1 MTQTILITGA
11 STGIGRATA
20 LHFHELGWNVI
31 ATMRS
36 PDKETELN
44 NLDNV
49 LVTALDVTD
58 EASIQSAVKAG
69 LDQFGQIDVLLNNAG
84 YGAFGPVETFPLE
97 NVKRQFDTNVIGL
110 IETTKAVLPSMR
122 ERKSGMIINVSSVGG
137 RVTLPL
143 MGSLYQGTKWAV
155 EGFSE
160 SLAYELEPLGI
171 TVKIIEPGAIATDFA
186 NRSFEFKFDPE
197 VKEYL
202 PQIEALQKA
211 MESGIGDPS
220 EPIEVAKIIEQA
232 INDGAG
238 KLRYPAA
245 GNAEDILAMRDG
257 VTDEEYM
264 LRMKDRYKVD

>member
-20 LHFHELGWNVI
+20 LHFQELGWNVI

-36 PDKETELN
+36 PDKETELKT
-44 NLDNV
+44 LDNV
-49 LVTALDVTD
+49 LVTKLDVTD
-58 EASIQSAVKAG
+58 SKSISDAVDAAIKR
-69 LDQFGQIDVLLNNAG
+69 FGQIDVLLNNAG
-84 YGAFGPVETFPLE
+84 YGAFGPVETFPMDG
-97 NVKRQFDTNVIGL
+97 VRRQFDTNVIGL

-122 ERKSGMIINVSSVGG
+122 DRKSGMIINVSSVGG
-137 RVTLPL
+137 RITLPL
-143 MGSLYQGTKWAV
+143 MGSLYHGTKWAV
-155 EGFSE
+155 EGITE

-171 TVKIIEPGAIATDFA
+171 SVKIIEPGAIATDFA
-186 NRSFEFKFDPE
+186 SRSFEFKFDPE

-211 MESGIGDPS
+211 MESGIGETS

-232 INDGAG
+232 ISDGLG

-245 GNAEDILAMRDG
+245 GNAEQILAMRDG

-264 LRMKDRYKVD
+264 MRMKDRYKVD